1 MTAEQF
7 KALHALKRNWSYVEY
22 PAADPDLRVDCY
34 RGTAELKRIGT
45 AVIRTNGF
53 VDWWRA

>member
-7 KALHALKRNWSYVEY
+7 KALMHLRKNYTRVRYATAN
-22 PAADPDLRVDCY
+22 PDLRVDCY
-34 RGTAELKRIGT
+34 RGKRIGT